1 MISVDYGDKFA
12 STISPTA
19 PLSTSPEQLLV
30 ITSFK
35 RLIAATAFILPV
47 VALAGSPAMAA
58 TKTKTVTHH
67 TTVVHKTAAHKT
79 TTHAKKVVKPTAS

>member
-1 MISVDYGDKFA
+1 MI
-12 STISPTA
+12 TP
-19 PLSTSPEQLLV
+19 
-30 ITSFK
+30 FK

-67 TTVVHKTAAHKT
+67 TTAVHKTAVHKT
-79 TTHAKKVVKPTAS
+79 TTHTKKVVKPTAS